1 MIASP
6 PPRRVYTNAPLVHSR
21 SVRDDLQL
29 LEAWRDGD
37 RSAGN
42 ELLARHFESLHRFFA
57 SKVADEVEDL
67 IQNTLLATV
76 KYIDAVARAS
86 SFKAY
91 LFTIASNQL
100 YAHLRSRLR
109 DGAQIGFTMS
119 SMVELGL
126 TPSEVV
132 AKREREQHLSLA
144 LRKLPLELQIVL
156 ELGYWEELSAS
167 EIATVLDVPIGTA
180 KSKIRRAKQQLAQ
193 ELASM
198 TARPVGLGEDQLDEW
213 VREVRASIDS

>member
-1 MIASP
+1 M
-6 PPRRVYTNAPLVHSR
+6 
-21 SVRDDLQL
+21 RDDLQL

-76 KYIDAVARAS
+76 KYIDAVARAA

-100 YAHLRSRLR
+100 YAHLRGKLR
-109 DGAQIGFTMS
+109 DGEHIDFTMTS
-119 SMVELGL
+119 AVELGL
-126 TPSEVV
+126 TPSEIV
-132 AKREREQHLSLA
+132 AKREREQQLALA
-144 LRKLPLELQIVL
+144 LRRLPLELQIVL
-156 ELGYWEELSAS
+156 ELGYWEELSAM
-167 EIATVLDVPIGTA
+167 EIATVLAVPVGTA
-180 KSKIRRAKQQLAQ
+180 KSKIRRAKQLLAN
-193 ELASM
+193 ELAT
-198 TARPVGLGEDQLDEW
+198 TATRPTTVGDDTLDELDAW
-213 VREVRASIDS
+213 VRQVRASI